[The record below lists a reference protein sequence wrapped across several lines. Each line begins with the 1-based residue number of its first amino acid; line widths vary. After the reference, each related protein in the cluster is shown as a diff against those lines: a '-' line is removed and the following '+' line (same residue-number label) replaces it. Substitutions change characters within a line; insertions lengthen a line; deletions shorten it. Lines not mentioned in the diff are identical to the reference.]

1 MAKKT
6 AGISIRIEPE
16 LKVEAE
22 KILNDLNVSVSELI
36 SVLYKQIII
45 KQGIPFPIDLLEN
58 ENQETENG
66 LLLEVNGT
74 KGYFPKEYIVEA
86 IQTHLNIE
94 KIKAEII
101 GGFAEELKEKL
112 QLCDTVIES
121 GDFGVTIKVGY
132 ETVDVLNAIDNLVK
146 EKGGNRENQAE
157 KYAELLKERVTYSVD
172 DEGNINSCHID
183 DIIDEVT
190 EVFNGKKE
198 KWWGTALD
206 NTIL

>member
-36 SVLYKQIII
+36 SVLYKQIVI
-45 KQGIPFPIDLLEN
+45 KQGVPFPIDLIEDN
-58 ENQETENG
+58 NSTTENG
-66 LLLEVNGT
+66 LVLEIDGAM
-74 KGYFPKEYIVEA
+74 GYFPKEFIIEA
-86 IQTHLNIE
+86 IQTHTNIE
-94 KIKAEII
+94 AIKSDAIT
-101 GGFAEELKEKL
+101 GFAEKLKTELV
-112 QLCDTVIES
+112 QCDTVCE
-121 GDFGVTIKVGY
+121 GDSIYGITKTGY
-132 ETVDVLNAIDNLVK
+132 DKADVNDTIDNLVK

-172 DEGNINSCHID
+172 DEGNINSCHIN

-198 KWWGTALD
+198 KWW
-206 NTIL
+206 